1 MPTDS
6 NPLVTLECVDSTN
19 NYAMAQVHSGNAH
32 DGNAWFAME
41 QTAGKGRQGKTWKT
55 EKGQNVT
62 ESIVIDAHFLKV
74 FEQFQLSVA
83 VALGCVDFFRTN
95 HNVFI
100 KIKWPNDLFWND
112 RKAGG
117 ILIENVV
124 RNNIWQWAVI
134 GIGLNINQTEFA
146 ADLNKPVSLKQ
157 ITGET
162 YDVIKAGT
170 QLYRAVTERINSL
183 KTNGFKSMWVE
194 YNHLLYKKDEM
205 VKLKKANA
213 IFETTIT
220 SVSQFGKLKTFDT
233 LEREFDFDEVEWL
246 L

>member
-1 MPTDS
+1 MPADS
-6 NPLVTLECVDSTN
+6 NPLVILESVDSTN
-19 NYAMAQVHSGNAH
+19 NYAMAQVHSGNAS
-32 DGNAWFAME
+32 DGNAWFAMG
-41 QTAGKGRQGKTWKT
+41 QTAGKGRQGKIWKT
-55 EKGQNVT
+55 EKGQNIA
-62 ESIVIDAHFLKV
+62 ESIVISASFLKV

-83 VALGCVDFFRTN
+83 VALGCVDFFKTH

-100 KIKWPNDLFWND
+100 KIKWPNDLFWDD

-134 GIGLNINQTEFA
+134 GIGININQTMFPI
-146 ADLNKPVSLKQ
+146 DLGKPVSLKQ

-162 YDVIKAGT
+162 YDVANAGK
-170 QLYRAVTERINSL
+170 QLYTAVTDRIKYL
-183 KTNGFKSMWVE
+183 KTNGFKLMLEE
-194 YNHLLYKKDEM
+194 YNNNLYKKDET
-205 VKLKKANA
+205 VKLRKANA

-220 SVSQFGKLKTFDT
+220 RVSQFGKLQTLDT
-233 LEREFDFDEVEWL
+233 IPREFDFDEVEWL